1 MKKIVL
7 LLALMAVLAG
17 CASMAPRAESA
28 DKQRI
33 YEADYD
39 MLFNAAKAVLL
50 ENECKITLA
59 SKDSGILQAEKIL
72 MSRIF
77 AEMFAPGAGA
87 IYKCYDLTFLPGS
100 QTTIYLENYV
110 HYKDGSG
117 SDSGRQDEYLR
128 FWMQLEEK
136 L

>member
-1 MKKIVL
+1 MKKIVF
-7 LLALMAVLAG
+7 LALAVVLAS
-17 CASMAPRAESA
+17 CASMSPPAEQA

-33 YEADYD
+33 YEVDYD

-50 ENECKITLA
+50 DNECKITVA
-59 SKDSGILQAEKIL
+59 SKDGGLLQGEKIL
-72 MSRIF
+72 MSTGF
-77 AEMFAPGAGA
+77 TEMLVGEKGG
-87 IYKCYDLTFLPGS
+87 ILSYYDITFLPGS

-110 HYKDGSG
+110 QYKDGTARNAG
-117 SDSGRQDEYLR
+117 KQDEYLR